1 MKNILLFWPRFI
13 KEAWITIKYY
23 KAVKGIEPELNK
35 SNLRVDWIGRIYGV
49 VEIKEEFR
57 TQPEMI
63 QQSMVF
69 QELAPINQILM
80 KYGLSDL
87 SYPEISK
94 IPETNQFLVV
104 LYPENEYFN
113 IISFLK
119 NIILLGI
126 LSGLGILTTRLVNIF
141 AWVNI

>member
-1 MKNILLFWPRFI
+1 MKDTLLFWPRFFN
-13 KEAWITIKYY
+13 EAWITRKYY
-23 KAVKGIEPELNK
+23 KAVKSIEPELNK
-35 SNLRVDWIGRIYGV
+35 SNLRIDWIGRIYGV

-69 QELAPINQILM
+69 QELGPINEILL

-104 LYPENEYFN
+104 LYPENDYFN
-113 IISFLK
+113 TISFLR
-119 NIILLGI
+119 NIIFLGI
-126 LSGLGILTTRLVNIF
+126 VISFGFLVNEFINLF
-141 AWVNI
+141 V

>member
-1 MKNILLFWPRFI
+1 MKDTLLFWPRFFN
-13 KEAWITIKYY
+13 EAWITRKYY
-23 KAVKGIEPELNK
+23 NAVKSIEPELNK
-35 SNLRVDWIGRIYGV
+35 SNLRIDWIGRIYGV

-69 QELAPINQILM
+69 QELGPINEILL

-104 LYPENEYFN
+104 LYPENDYFN
-113 IISFLK
+113 TISFLR
-119 NIILLGI
+119 NIIFLGI
-126 LSGLGILTTRLVNIF
+126 VISFGFLVNEFINLF
-141 AWVNI
+141 A

>member
-1 MKNILLFWPRFI
+1 MKDILLFWPRFVN
-13 KEAWITIKYY
+13 EAWITRKYY
-23 KAVKGIEPELNK
+23 NAVKGIEKELNK
-35 SNLRVDWIGRIYGV
+35 SNLRIDWIGRIYGV

-69 QELAPINQILM
+69 QELGPINEILM

-94 IPETNQFLVV
+94 IPDTNQFLVV
-104 LYPENEYFN
+104 LYPENDYFN
-113 IISFLK
+113 TISFLR
-119 NIILLGI
+119 NSIFLGI
-126 LSGLGILTTRLVNIF
+126 IVGASFLVNELINLF
-141 AWVNI
+141 I

>member
-1 MKNILLFWPRFI
+1 MKDILLFWPRFFN
-13 KEAWITIKYY
+13 EAWITRKYY
-23 KAVKGIEPELNK
+23 NAVKGIEKELNK
-35 SNLRVDWIGRIYGV
+35 SNLRIDWIGRIYGV

-69 QELAPINQILM
+69 QELGPINEILM

-104 LYPENEYFN
+104 LYPENDYFN
-113 IISFLK
+113 TISFLR
-119 NIILLGI
+119 NIIFLGI
-126 LSGLGILTTRLVNIF
+126 LFGASFLVNELINLF
-141 AWVNI
+141 V

>member
-1 MKNILLFWPRFI
+1 MKDILLFWPRFFN
-13 KEAWITIKYY
+13 EAWITRKYY
-23 KAVKGIEPELNK
+23 NAVKGIEKELNE
-35 SNLRVDWIGRIYGV
+35 SNLRIDWIGRIYGV

-69 QELAPINQILM
+69 QELGPINDILM

-104 LYPENEYFN
+104 LYPENDYFN
-113 IISFLK
+113 TISFLR
-119 NIILLGI
+119 NIIFLCILVGI
-126 LSGLGILTTRLVNIF
+126 GFAVNGLINLFV
-141 AWVNI
+141 